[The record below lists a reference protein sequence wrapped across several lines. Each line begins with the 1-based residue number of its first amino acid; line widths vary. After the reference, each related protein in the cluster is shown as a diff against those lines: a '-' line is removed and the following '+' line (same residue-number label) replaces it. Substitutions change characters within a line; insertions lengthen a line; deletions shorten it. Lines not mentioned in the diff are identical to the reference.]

1 LQDIREELLKYM
13 LNNFNEGRSKS
24 YYCVVATV
32 MEIEEIK
39 EALIRANEL
48 SLDYDIKRKSK
59 VLHSILDEI
68 AQQKNYNFRLRKKR

>member
-1 LQDIREELLKYM
+1 MQDIREELLKYM

>member
-1 LQDIREELLKYM
+1 M
-13 LNNFNEGRSKS
+13 LNNFNEGSSKS